1 MPNTWN
7 CKFYVLTALH
17 LSAVLKDMYNSCFQL
32 YSIYMHVKT
41 PHYT

>member
-1 MPNTWN
+1 MPHTWN
-7 CKFYVLTALH
+7 CKFSVLTALQ
-17 LSAVLKDMYNSCFQL
+17 LSVRLKDMYNFCFQV